1 MGCLCL
7 CVLGYLGCRGCGPVS
22 FGLMLGCLWVVCG
35 FRDLWLRYS
44 FSQAVIVGWIVL
56 VCVLG
61 CWVCVLWWLVGSG
74 GLFACGFVGAG

>member
-1 MGCLCL
+1 
-7 CVLGYLGCRGCGPVS
+7 
-22 FGLMLGCLWVVCG
+22 MLGCLWVVCG

-61 CWVCVLWWLVGSG
+61 CWVCVLWWLVALVVCLLVVLWVLVSWFGRSDFLPAVG
-74 GLFACGFVGAG
+74 GCC